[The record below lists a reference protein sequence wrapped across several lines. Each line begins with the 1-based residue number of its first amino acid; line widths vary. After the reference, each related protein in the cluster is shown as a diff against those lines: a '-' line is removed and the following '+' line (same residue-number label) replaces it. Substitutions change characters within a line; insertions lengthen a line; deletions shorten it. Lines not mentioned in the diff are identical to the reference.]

1 LKKTISTFRNGK
13 PAVQIIFNDKTDT
26 TSGQILQYY
35 TDGKIY
41 KKATIYKKRYV
52 DRKVTYYSSG
62 QISQI
67 DSLSQPC
74 DLNIDQCNG
83 TVIRYHENGNI
94 SQRYSVNNH
103 ELNGMTQQFTRNGK
117 IAKEYELIHDTIK
130 NGIYREFY
138 DNGRISFQSTYKNDT
153 ITGFC
158 YYFNEQGDTLKYYNH
173 FNGALS
179 FPYKKWLDN
188 RQILYGD
195 YTDRSEKSVTWIW
208 RDKSG
213 KEIKRKVAGSKKYG
227 FVVPD

>member
-1 LKKTISTFRNGK
+1 MRGFIRGFADTFLFVSCDCMPKISTLILLFLFVSCKTELKKTISTFRNGK

-103 ELNGMTQQFTRNGK
+103 ELNGMTQQFT
-117 IAKEYELIHDTIK
+117 
-130 NGIYREFY
+130 
-138 DNGRISFQSTYKNDT
+138 
-153 ITGFC
+153 
-158 YYFNEQGDTLKYYNH
+158 
-173 FNGALS
+173 
-179 FPYKKWLDN
+179 
-188 RQILYGD
+188 
-195 YTDRSEKSVTWIW
+195 
-208 RDKSG
+208 
-213 KEIKRKVAGSKKYG
+213 
-227 FVVPD
+227 